1 MRLERSIVWLAWI
14 TVLLTVVMAG
24 MGLFWQDDGG
34 RFETTNVRGQTVEI
48 YGQGLYKSDS
58 LFSAAGF
65 RGTDLVTLAAAVPLL
80 IYAILSYQRGSLRGG
95 LLLAAALSYCLYY
108 AASMAFGA
116 FYNILLLVYTAA
128 LGVSLNAF
136 ILTVLAVDRQ
146 TLTRRIAET
155 MPRKAIGWFLIA
167 SGVIVAMVWL
177 SGIIPSLLSGEAP
190 DVAGHY
196 TTIITYPLDLGLIAP
211 YAVIVGVLV
220 LRRAPIGFIF
230 AAPMLVLCALIGLV
244 VAAQTAFQLNAG
256 VQLTT
261 GEVVIYVVSFLSMSL
276 VAGWLSLAFFRG
288 IADST
293 EPIKYTKPSLQRSH
307 R

>member
-1 MRLERSIVWLAWI
+1 MRLEKSIVWLAWI

-24 MGLFWQDDGG
+24 MGLFWLDDGVV
-34 RFETTNVRGQTVEI
+34 FETTNVRGRTVEI
-48 YGQGLYKSDS
+48 FGQGLYKHDS

-65 RGTDLVTLAAAVPLL
+65 RGTDLVTLVVAVPLL
-80 IYAILSYQRGSLRGG
+80 IYAIVSYQRGSLRGG
-95 LLLAAALSYCLYY
+95 LLLTAMLSYCLYY

-146 TLTRRIAET
+146 TLARRIAVT
-155 MPRKAIGWFLIA
+155 MPRKAIGRFLIA
-167 SGVIVAMVWL
+167 AGIIVAMVWL
-177 SGIIPSLLSGEAP
+177 SGIIPSLISGEAP
-190 DVAGHY
+190 AVAGHY

-211 YAVIVGVLV
+211 YAVVAGVLV
-220 LRRAPIGFIF
+220 LRRAPIGFVF

-244 VAAQTAFQLNAG
+244 VVAQTVFQLKAG
-256 VQLTT
+256 VQLTA
-261 GEVVIYVVSFLSMSL
+261 GEAIIYVVSFLSMAL
-276 VAGWLSLAFFRG
+276 VAGWLSIAFFRG

-293 EPIKYTKPSLQRSH
+293 EPIKYTKPSLQGSR